1 MNRLDAL
8 NTIVTQVGQGEL
20 AFPTSAEVALRVQRA
35 LDNPDCH
42 IDTAAKLV
50 QAEPVLAARVVA
62 IANSAVYNR
71 AGREI
76 SDVKVAVTRLGFRT
90 VRSLATAMVTRQM
103 SGASPDPAQQ
113 KLAGQLWEH
122 TAHVAALAHTLARQ
136 VTHTDPETALF
147 AGIVHE
153 VGSFYLLSRAK
164 DYPSLLDPVAADP
177 DEEAAEIAIGRAVL
191 KALGIPAPVAA
202 GIEAMWEGF
211 LAMPPTS
218 LGDTL
223 LLANELA
230 PVASPFTPPP
240 PQGQEAGKPSLDMV
254 VGEDTLTA
262 ILSES
267 ASEVESLTGALRF

>member
-8 NTIVTQVGQGEL
+8 KTIASQVGQGEL
-20 AFPTSAEVALRVQRA
+20 SFPTSAEVALRVQRA
-35 LDNPDCH
+35 LDDPDCH
-42 IDTAAKLV
+42 IDTASKLV

-62 IANSAVYNR
+62 IANSSVYNR

-76 SDVKVAVTRLGFRT
+76 SDVRVAVARLGFRT
-90 VRSLATAMVTRQM
+90 VRSLASAMVTRQLA
-103 SGASPDPAQQ
+103 GGSPDPAQQ
-113 KLAGQLWEH
+113 KLASQLWEH

-153 VGSFYLLSRAK
+153 VGAFYLLSRAK
-164 DYPSLLDPVAADP
+164 DFPALLDPVAADP

-191 KALGIPAPVAA
+191 KALNIPAPVES
-202 GIEAMWEGF
+202 GIEAMWDGF

-230 PVASPFTPPP
+230 PVASPFTPPLP
-240 PQGQEAGKPSLDMV
+240 DGEVAGTPSLDMV
-254 VGEDTLTA
+254 VGEETLTA
-262 ILSES
+262 ILKES
-267 ASEVESLTGALRF
+267 AEEVESLTGALRF